1 MTSDHAPR
9 PAMTC
14 AEARTVLPELGLD
27 ILPGDVR
34 AAALTHVE
42 ECAVCQADL
51 AGLVAVG
58 DALVS
63 LAPAVE
69 PPAGFEQ
76 RVLSALPAPA
86 GRRTRRVWLAAA
98 AAVALL
104 AAGFG
109 GWALGPAS
117 APNGHPAPVA
127 ATGPL
132 VEATLTAHG
141 TTVGRVYAYW
151 DNPGWVYMTVD
162 QPGLTGRVTCELV
175 RANGATTDIG
185 WFMVDNGSGFW
196 GAPVPFDPSTVRQAR
211 LLDAHGNVVATAR
224 L

>member
-1 MTSDHAPR
+1 MTADHPSR
-9 PAMTC
+9 LTMGC
-14 AEARTVLPELGLD
+14 AEAVPLLPELGLD
-27 ILPGDVR
+27 ILPGDQR
-34 AAALTHVE
+34 AAVLAHVE
-42 ECAVCQADL
+42 GCAACREEL

-76 RVLSALPAPA
+76 RVLAALPAKPR
-86 GRRTRRVWLAAA
+86 GRARQVWLAAA
-98 AAVALL
+98 AAVALF
-104 AAGFG
+104 AAGLG
-109 GWALGPAS
+109 GWAFGPSSSPAHHNVPLA
-117 APNGHPAPVA
+117 AP
-127 ATGPL
+127 GPL
-132 VEATLTAHG
+132 VEATLTSHG

-151 DNPGWVYMTVD
+151 DNPGWVYMSVD

-185 WFMVDNGSGFW
+185 WFTVTNGTGYW
-196 GAPVPFDPSTVRQAR
+196 GAPLPFDASTVRQAR